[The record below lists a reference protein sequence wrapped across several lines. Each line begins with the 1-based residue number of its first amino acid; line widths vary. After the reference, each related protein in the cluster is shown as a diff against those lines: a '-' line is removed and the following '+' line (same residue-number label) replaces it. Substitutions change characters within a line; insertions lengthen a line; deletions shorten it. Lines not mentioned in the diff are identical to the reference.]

1 MKKIFL
7 SLCLLTL
14 GLRAQAQLRLP
25 AIFDD
30 HMVLQQQSPVP
41 IWGWAHS
48 TQEIT
53 IKVSWDTTTI
63 KTKSDNAA
71 FWASTLYTPTAG
83 GPHTITI
90 KAGGEVRTLTDVMTG
105 EVWLCS
111 GQSNMEW
118 GMNASADGKEVIH
131 QVNDPNIRLFHIPK
145 SAASDLQVRG
155 EGDWKVCDKE
165 SVKYFSAV
173 AYFFGKKLNQNLNIP
188 IGLINAS
195 WGGTPAETWVPQ
207 EIVNSNPILAKS
219 AEKQVDDKPWCPS
232 RSGVVFNSM
241 IYPIVPFQLAGAL
254 WYQGEANTAAPATYK
269 LLMENLI
276 LEWRKQFLSDFP
288 FYFVQIAP
296 FSGYGEIEK
305 GTLIREQ
312 EIKMLEIP
320 KTGMVVISDLVD
332 DVNDIHPKYKKPVGE
347 RLANVA
353 LADNYRRK
361 EIVYQ
366 SPLYKSMMIEKG
378 KIRISFDNAPSGLL
392 SKDGEPTEFII
403 AGEDQKFYPAKAK
416 IEGGSVI
423 VSAKEV
429 KSPIAVRFAW
439 KNGSI
444 SNLFSKE
451 GLPVS
456 CFRTDDWPIMV
467 P

>member
-1 MKKIFL
+1 MKKI
-7 SLCLLTL
+7 CLAL
-14 GLRAQAQLRLP
+14 GLFLTSLSSIAQLRLP
-25 AIFDD
+25 AIFND

-53 IKVSWDTTTI
+53 INVSWDTTTL

-71 FWASTLYTPTAG
+71 FWASTLYTPAAG

-90 KAGGEVRTLTDVMTG
+90 KAGGEVRTLTDVMIG

-118 GMNASADGKEVIH
+118 GMNSSADGKEIIN

-155 EGDWKVCDKE
+155 EGDWRVCDKE

-188 IGLINAS
+188 IGLINAT
-195 WGGTPAETWVPQ
+195 WGGTPAETWMPQ
-207 EIVNSNPILAKS
+207 EIVSSNPILAKS

-241 IYPIVPFQLAGAL
+241 LYPIVPFRLAGAL

-288 FYFVQIAP
+288 FYYVQIAP
-296 FSGYGEIEK
+296 FSGYGEIEN

-312 EIKMLEIP
+312 EVKMLEIP
-320 KTGMVVISDLVD
+320 KTGVVVISDLVD
-332 DVNDIHPKYKKPVGE
+332 DVNDIHPKFKKPVGE

-353 LADNYRRK
+353 LADTYGRK
-361 EIVYQ
+361 EVVYQ
-366 SPLYKSMMIEKG
+366 SPLYKAMKIEKG
-378 KIRISFDNAPSGLL
+378 KIRISFDHAPSGLI
-392 SKDGEPTEFII
+392 SKDGEPTEFLI
-403 AGEDQKFYPAKAK
+403 AGEDKKFYPAKAK
-416 IEGGSVI
+416 IDGSNII
-423 VSAKEV
+423 VFAKEV
-429 KSPIAVRFAW
+429 KNPASVRFGW

-444 SNLFSKE
+444 PNLFSKE

-456 CFRTDDWPIMV
+456 CFRTDDWPIRQ
-467 P
+467 